1 MFNSLNI
8 NPTAFGLDVSNS
20 SIKIIQL
27 KKSGKLFKLVSWG
40 ETQIEP
46 GVIENGE
53 IKNEDKFLGLLKQAI
68 RNVKGKKIKTKNAV
82 VSLLEKKT
90 FLGIIQ
96 LPMMTKEELR
106 SAITFQAENYIPLP
120 INEVYFDFQ
129 VIPLD
134 SKIKDRCDVLLIAFP
149 KKIIDQYLTIFKK
162 AGILP
167 IALETESQA
176 ITRVLSK
183 NNAEGSSFFVINFGK
198 SNTIFAAFSDHSLH
212 FSSSIPISS
221 QDLTKAISQSLKV
234 KLEEAEKLKLKYGLR
249 ASQGSKKEGE
259 EVSKAIEPIFN
270 DLCKQVKKYISYYRT
285 YGYPEYSNADENNT
299 KSKKIEKIILC
310 GEGANLRGL
319 HDFFSSRLEIPIK
332 LANPW
337 LNIFKKESVS
347 LPLKEP
353 LGYVVALGL
362 ALRITEKNYD

>member
-1 MFNSLNI
+1 MFNFLKT
-8 NPTAFGLDVSNS
+8 NPTAFGLDISDS

-27 KKSGKLFKLVSWG
+27 KKSGKFFKLASWG
-40 ETQIEP
+40 ETQIDS

-53 IKNEDKFLGLLKQAI
+53 IKNEDKFLELLKQAI
-68 RNVKGKKIKTKNAV
+68 KNVKGEKVKTKNVV

-96 LPMMTKEELR
+96 LPTMTKEELR

-162 AGILP
+162 AGISP
-167 IALETESQA
+167 IALESESQA

-183 NNAEGSSFFVINFGK
+183 NNKESSPLFVVNFGK
-198 SNTIFAAFSDHSLH
+198 SNTIFTIFSEHSIR

-221 QDLTKAISQSLKV
+221 QDLTKAISQSLKIN
-234 KLEEAEKLKLKYGLR
+234 LEEAEKLKLKYGLKI
-249 ASQGSKKEGE
+249 SKKSE
-259 EVSKAIEPIFN
+259 EEEIAKAMEPILN
-270 DLCKQVKKYISYYRT
+270 NLCEQVKKYISYYRS
-285 YGYPEYSNADENNT
+285 YGYPEYPNADKKDV
-299 KSKKIEKIILC
+299 KSERIEKIILC
-310 GEGANLRGL
+310 GKGANLKDL
-319 HDFFSSRLEIPIK
+319 ADFFSSKLKIPVK
-332 LANPW
+332 LATPW
-337 LNIFKKESVS
+337 VNIFKKETPGV
-347 LPLKEP
+347 PL
-353 LGYVVALGL
+353 LGYVNALGL
-362 ALRITEKNYD
+362 ALRVMEKNNE